1 MKKIWCLPTHE
12 LMLSKGNKKGHQCVL
27 FEILGLKDSCGTMGS
42 EKRSCHIR
50 LEVEGTGNMEDVILE
65 VTL

>member
-1 MKKIWCLPTHE
+1 M
-12 LMLSKGNKKGHQCVL
+12 L

-42 EKRSCHIR
+42 EKRARHIR